1 MLDDVSGTIP
11 AKKESSTRLRIPKCT
26 QIPLSDMI
34 QHSTV
39 GRIRGANINTTAY
52 IAVVAG
58 SERILAESINTKFSL
73 YSLSKC
79 LLTALQPKASEQA
92 WIQSHLSVHRGAGG
106 PA

>member
-1 MLDDVSGTIP
+1 MMYREPSQQRRKVALSGFRN
-11 AKKESSTRLRIPKCT
+11 ALKF
-26 QIPLSDMI
+26 LSDQVHQQSM
-34 QHSTV
+34 V

-92 WIQSHLSVHRGAGG
+92 WIQSHVSVHRGAGG